1 MKKIDAQNIPKD
13 ALVHE
18 FCMQTD
24 EDQAR
29 FTTSLSKFFPH
40 RINRLGVIGGIG
52 SGKSTLALGL
62 INAFGLST
70 ENARAENNNR
80 GDWQSPDLGTI
91 RIYDNFS
98 SDYHRFNMVDD
109 PEQDAGIVIVEH
121 ANIDRKPF
129 DGVVMLTPGNGK
141 PCVKDIKLVLP
152 SEIANDPE
160 YQEFLEET
168 QDLLMHNDM

>member
-1 MKKIDAQNIPKD
+1 MQRLDAQNLPQD

-18 FCMQTD
+18 FCMRSD
-24 EDQAR
+24 EDQTR

-40 RINRLGVIGGIG
+40 KINRLGVIGGIG

-62 INAFGLST
+62 INAFGIST
-70 ENARAENNNR
+70 ENANADEKNR

-109 PEQDAGIVIVEH
+109 PEQDAGVVIVEH

-129 DGVVMLTPGNGK
+129 DTVVMLTPGDGH
-141 PCVKDIKLVLP
+141 PCIKDIKLVMP
-152 SEIANDPE
+152 AAMADEPE
-160 YQEFLEET
+160 YQEFLAET
-168 QDLLMHNDM
+168 EDLLMHNSM